1 MSYKKQN
8 FINNQMLTADHLNHI
23 EDGIYENSSAINELN
38 ENIGVFNTKQGVNI
52 LDFGAIANDSEIDNY
67 DCIMNAI
74 RYAVN
79 NNIRACFIPAGTFYV
94 ANVNPIYIPGDFTLY
109 GTGSTSIIK
118 KRVDSYDN
126 SNNTLAN
133 QYARNSIISQGDPIE
148 EKVLYNYYSHG
159 KNIYIHDLCIDGSIE
174 EDTDMSYITDVTEF
188 YGFGINLT
196 YIGDVNLSNVE
207 IKNTA
212 NTGLYFYRS
221 YNICVRDCEF
231 HDCGKNLFVGTN
243 TTRNGVSITGT
254 ESSGVV
260 GNIIINCKVY
270 NNGDMG
276 IQCAFTP
283 LIVANNQLYNNGT
296 SAIESDSS
304 FYSGETNEESL
315 GDLIII
321 GNYIRNHGYE
331 AMNIAGDLCS
341 SKIITDNII
350 RNCGGGIFVS
360 DREGNH
366 GVTTISNNIIID
378 CETKNSVKSL
388 ITYHGDCDCK
398 IINNQLLNNNCTQ
411 ARDIAITSSPK
422 FVYIANNTMN
432 STGNSGMWVRGNN
445 ICIENNDIYASS
457 NIEVS
462 GDVETLRIVNNNLES
477 EYNFFQLIPTSL
489 NSFIFENNIIKYTSD
504 ISSFATTIS
513 SSTEE
518 VAVDYIKISGNRLL
532 VANNWKCGRLM
543 HFPANFKINKCFY
556 IFNDFAESY
565 ANWGKMI
572 NFETA
577 PTTLIDANNIK

>member
-1 MSYKKQN
+1 MAYNKKTWVSN
-8 FINNQMLTADHLNHI
+8 EVITKEALNNI
-23 EDGIYENSSAINELN
+23 EDGIATLDNNLN
-38 ENIGVFNTKQGVNI
+38 EKFMEVNTKQGVNI

-79 NNIRACFIPAGTFYV
+79 NNIRACFIPSGTFYV

-118 KRVDSYDN
+118 KRVDSYAN

-231 HDCGKNLFVGTN
+231 HDCAKNLFVGTN

-254 ESSGVV
+254 ELSGVV

-283 LIVANNQLYNNGT
+283 LIVANNQIYNNGT

-304 FYSGETNEESL
+304 FYTGETNEESL

-350 RNCGGGIFVS
+350 RNCGGGIFAS

-366 GVTTISNNIIID
+366 GVTTISNNMIID
-378 CETKNSVKSL
+378 CETKSDVKSL
-388 ITYHGDCDCK
+388 ITYNGNCDCK
-398 IINNQLLNNNCTQ
+398 IINNQFLNNNCTQ

-504 ISSFATTIS
+504 ISSFAATIS
-513 SSTEE
+513 SSIEE
-518 VAVDYIKISGNRLL
+518 VVVDYIKISGNRLL
-532 VANNWKCGRLM
+532 VANDWKCGRLI

-556 IFNDFAESY
+556 IFNDFSESH

-572 NFETA
+572 NFETE